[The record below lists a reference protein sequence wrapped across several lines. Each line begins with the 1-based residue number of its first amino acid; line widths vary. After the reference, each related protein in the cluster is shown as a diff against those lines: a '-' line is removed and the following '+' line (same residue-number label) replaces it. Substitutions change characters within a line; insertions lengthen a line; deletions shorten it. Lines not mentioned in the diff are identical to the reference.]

1 MSGVKET
8 RTTWALPQPLRNAQ
22 TVSYIPDVDSAAR
35 GANLVALQAS
45 QQFFDLPT
53 AVSVATESQQFCAP
67 PAGLACAHSFV
78 V

>member
-1 MSGVKET
+1 MSGVKQT

-22 TVSYIPDVDSAAR
+22 TIPYIPDVDSAAR

-45 QQFFDLPT
+45 QQFSDLQT
-53 AVSVATESQQFCAP
+53 AVSRNTLDTVSAP
-67 PAGLACAHSFV
+67 PAGLACAHRLV